1 MRLKMKHLKT
11 CGFIGCDDCIS
22 LQNADEKLELKCK
35 IEEIINSI
43 IKDYHATYFVSGM
56 EFEVEHFAVETA
68 LELKKT
74 YYSQLTIESVVSY
87 ESFASNWD
95 EMKRDKYY
103 SIMQKID
110 EETLMQYHKTKDCLR
125 KRNLYIINKS
135 NYIVILCRNICEI
148 NDLTVYAKSKKK
160 ILFPIETGV
169 LNKIPLLKILK

>member
-1 MRLKMKHLKT
+1 MKHLRT
-11 CGFIGCDDCIS
+11 CGFICCDDSIS
-22 LQNADEKLELKCK
+22 VQNTDEKPELKHK
-35 IEEIINSI
+35 IEEIINSL

-56 EFEVEHFAVETA
+56 EFEFEHFAVETA

-74 YYSQLTIESVVSY
+74 YHSRLTIESVLSY

-110 EETLMQYHKTKDCLR
+110 KETLMQYHKTKDCLR
-125 KRNLYIINKS
+125 KRNIYIINKS
-135 NYIVILCRNICEI
+135 NYIIMLCRNICEI

-169 LNKIPLLKILK
+169 LNNKPLLKILK